1 MSLSV
6 INRIVAAPPAPGHRV
21 SFVRLDGGTAV
32 ELPRLYAMAG
42 AVAGRLRALGIGP
55 GDRIG
60 ILAANSLEWVLLD
73 LAALRLKAVTAGF
86 EPAKFDVDGALLA
99 RYGLRMLFADR
110 PGAASNVYD
119 MAVVGGWAAD
129 PAAPG
134 DGALPPV
141 SYSPQDVTTLK
152 FTSGSTGQPKGLAA
166 TVGSIDS
173 SLRAVQEMFDHSDGD
188 DIFVF
193 LPLSLLQQRYW
204 VYSALCFGHDAT
216 ISTYEAAFAALP
228 RVRPTVVMGV
238 PGFFEAAKTQIE
250 ARARRA
256 GVDPTRA
263 ARALFGERIR
273 YLWTGSAPASPSM
286 LCFFTDVGLPIFEG
300 YGLNETCIVSKNHPG
315 ANRIGSVGRVLPGKE
330 VLFDADGRLSVRSEY
345 PVNTR
350 YEYAGPGDSER
361 MFGPGGI
368 VHTGDLG
375 YLDEDGFLY
384 IRGRADDVIVLD
396 NGRKVVVRPIEEQLR
411 TSPAIEECVV
421 FCTAQ
426 THLVAV
432 VSPAAEPADEEAIAA
447 HLAHTNKVL
456 DRDERIS
463 RVIVAQPRFSIEAGT
478 LTSQYKPRRNRI
490 FELYRPAIQD
500 NQRGIHAP

>member
-1 MSLSV
+1 
-6 INRIVAAPPAPGHRV
+6 
-21 SFVRLDGGTAV
+21 
-32 ELPRLYAMAG
+32 
-42 AVAGRLRALGIGP
+42 
-55 GDRIG
+55 
-60 ILAANSLEWVLLD
+60 VLLD
-73 LAALRLKAVTAGF
+73 IAALRLRAVTAGF

-99 RYGLRMLFADR
+99 RYDLRLLFTDR
-110 PGAASNVYD
+110 AGAEPAAGVRD
-119 MAVVGGWAAD
+119 IAVVGAWAAD
-129 PAAPG
+129 PA
-134 DGALPPV
+134 GAGALLPPV
-141 SYSPQDVTTLK
+141 RYESHDVTTLK

-173 SLRAVQEMFDHSDGD
+173 SLRAVQAMFDHRDGD

-216 ISTYEAAFAALP
+216 VSTYEAAFAAM
-228 RVRPTVVMGV
+228 RRGRPTVVMGV
-238 PGFFEAAKTQIE
+238 PGFFEAAKKLIE
-250 ARARRA
+250 AQARRT
-256 GVDPTRA
+256 GVDPKEG

-286 LCFFTDVGLPIFEG
+286 LRFFTEAGLPIFEG

-315 ANRIGSVGRVLPGKE
+315 ANRTGSVGRVLPGKE
-330 VLFDADGRLSVRSEY
+330 VLFDADGRLSVRCEY

-361 MFGPGGI
+361 MFGQGGI

-375 YLDEDGFLY
+375 HLDEDGFLY

-396 NGRKVVVRPIEEQLR
+396 NGRKVVVRPIEEQMK

-432 VSPAAEPADEEAIAA
+432 VSPATEPADEEAVAA
-447 HLAHTNKVL
+447 HLADTNRVL
-456 DRDERIS
+456 DRDEWIS
-463 RVIVAQPRFSIEAGT
+463 RVIVAEPRFSIEAGT
-478 LTSQYKPRRNRI
+478 LTSQYKPKRNRI
-490 FELYRPAIQD
+490 FELYRSALQD